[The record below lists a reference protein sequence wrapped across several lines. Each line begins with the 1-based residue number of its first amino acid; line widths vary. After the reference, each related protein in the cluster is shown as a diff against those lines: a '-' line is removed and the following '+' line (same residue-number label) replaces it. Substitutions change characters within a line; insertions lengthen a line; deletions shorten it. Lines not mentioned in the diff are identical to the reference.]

1 MATKSKSV
9 LLSNIKIKGNLTEKE
24 SIIVDGEI
32 DGNISAEDVE
42 IHENSDIKGNIK
54 SNTVVISGKIK
65 GNVDA
70 DKVHISSS
78 ADVEGVI
85 NQKTLSIAE
94 GATLKIKTE
103 TKNKNS

>member
-1 MATKSKSV
+1 MATKSKSI

-24 SIIVDGEI
+24 SILVDGEI
-32 DGNISAEDVE
+32 DGNVKAEDVE
-42 IHENSDIKGNIK
+42 IHENANIKGNIK
-54 SNTVVISGKIK
+54 STNAVISGKIK

-70 DKVHISSS
+70 EKIHISSS
-78 ADVEGVI
+78 ADVDGII

-103 TKNKNS
+103 TKNKK

>member
-9 LLSNIKIKGNLTEKE
+9 LLSNIKIKGNLVEKE
-24 SIIVDGEI
+24 SIIVDGKI

-54 SNTVVISGKIK
+54 STTAIISGKVK

-70 DKVHISSS
+70 NKVHIASS
-78 ADVEGVI
+78 AEIEGAI
-85 NQKTLSIAE
+85 SQKTLSIAE

-103 TKNKNS
+103 TKNKK